1 MRNKETSQAKP
12 STMTS
17 INKEDFI
24 EFLAHATPEE
34 LNDRIL
40 EHGKPRKLYNPI
52 YIFRDPN
59 RKMEEKNEHDTKV
72 DR

>member
-1 MRNKETSQAKP
+1 MQNKQTSQAKP
-12 STMTS
+12 LTMSS
-17 INKEDFI
+17 ISKDDFI
-24 EFLAHATPEE
+24 DFLAHATPEE
-34 LNDRIL
+34 LNERIL

-59 RKMEEKNEHDTKV
+59 RKMEEKNEHNTEV